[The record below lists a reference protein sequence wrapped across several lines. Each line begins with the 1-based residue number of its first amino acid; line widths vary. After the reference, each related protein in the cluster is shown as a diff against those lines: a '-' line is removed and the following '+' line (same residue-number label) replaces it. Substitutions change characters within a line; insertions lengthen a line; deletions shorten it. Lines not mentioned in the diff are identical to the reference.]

1 MNTGFSVSQSFA
13 TSIETS
19 PRGILKPQVAPP
31 RPVVRFDEVPAKG
44 RYWLARHRPGR
55 DRQRLIRGDDGR
67 GGRRSECIR
76 GRQQRGYCDHHGH
89 VHSLMRQRVVA
100 AALVAAVMLLAGGCG
115 GGSPKPHVFT
125 SMPLKPRLATI
136 KPVYAQRLHW
146 SGIVINSGTG
156 YYVTANGTRV
166 ADVTSSPYTVSHLAC
181 GTTYTLGVQAHDDS
195 GGTSRVFSALYKTP
209 ACDIVNPNFFVAQ
222 SLAGTGDGSSCA
234 NSSAVSTLSTSTEWT
249 AGKII
254 GLCGTITS
262 PITAHGSGT
271 SRNPIIVYWEPGAI
285 VEAPVCSGSGDG
297 AYGCVDLHGQ
307 RNITLNGGSN
317 GIIQSTANGTAM
329 ANHTNYADGVY
340 AENCSGCTIENL
352 TIKNMYVERAG
363 SNDCSA
369 DPQGNVGIWYSG
381 SNTTIT
387 HDTFANE
394 ADGAM
399 LDTIAPSDTN
409 MVISHDTFTN
419 VGTGMNWVS
428 NTNGGG
434 HAGPILFDNNTLTG
448 FNVWDTGVRDCYH
461 QDGIH
466 CWDGVG
472 FTPMHYG
479 AGMFIYDNVESGM
492 DSTANA
498 NGYMFME
505 GGSGSG
511 ATVCAD
517 STSPIYAFNNVISGI
532 GSNGLL
538 GVYSGEPIAL
548 NNTFL
553 GGSSD
558 TGVCWSAN
566 SDAVNTEFENN
577 AVQGCGNLMANDKAS
592 IYATGQPNH
601 NEYANSS
608 SNAFVC
614 TTNFVA
620 FASFAS
626 WQSCARA
633 SLGGGSSA
641 ETKSSTQTS
650 LALNADGSP
659 QRGSPLIGAGA
670 NLTRLCTGNLTP
682 LCTEINGS
690 ARPATGAW
698 DAGAY

>member
-1 MNTGFSVSQSFA
+1 MRERVGGLNAVDVNGVDGGQ
-13 TSIETS
+13 
-19 PRGILKPQVAPP
+19 
-31 RPVVRFDEVPAKG
+31 D
-44 RYWLARHRPGR
+44 HR
-55 DRQRLIRGDDGR
+55 
-67 GGRRSECIR
+67 
-76 GRQQRGYCDHHGH
+76 
-89 VHSLMRQRVVA
+89 
-100 AALVAAVMLLAGGCG
+100 
-115 GGSPKPHVFT
+115 
-125 SMPLKPRLATI
+125 
-136 KPVYAQRLHW
+136 
-146 SGIVINSGTG
+146 
-156 YYVTANGTRV
+156 
-166 ADVTSSPYTVSHLAC
+166 
-181 GTTYTLGVQAHDDS
+181 LG
-195 GGTSRVFSALYKTP
+195 
-209 ACDIVNPNFFVAQ
+209 
-222 SLAGTGDGSSCA
+222 
-234 NSSAVSTLSTSTEWT
+234 
-249 AGKII
+249 
-254 GLCGTITS
+254 GTITS
-262 PITAHGSGT
+262 AITAQGSGT

-317 GIIQSTANGTAM
+317 GIIESTANGTAM

-369 DPQGNVGIWYSG
+369 DSQGNVGIWYSG

-399 LDTIAPSDTN
+399 LDTIARSDTN

-538 GVYSGEPIAL
+538 GVYSGEPVAL

-601 NEYANSS
+601 NQYANSS

-641 ETKSSTQTS
+641 ETKSSRQTS

-670 NLTRLCTGNLTP
+670 NLTRLCTRQPHAALYRDQRECTPRYGRLGRRRVLTYESGREQ
-682 LCTEINGS
+682 LEAEVRVALEMRHLMAGVVRVQQRQDLVGAGRVCRWHSTTI
-690 ARPATGAW
+690 ARTRLMP
-698 DAGAY
+698 